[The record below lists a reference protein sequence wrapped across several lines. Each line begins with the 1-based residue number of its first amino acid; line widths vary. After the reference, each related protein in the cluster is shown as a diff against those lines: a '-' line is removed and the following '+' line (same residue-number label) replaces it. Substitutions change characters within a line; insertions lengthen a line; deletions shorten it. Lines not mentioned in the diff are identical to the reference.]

1 MNKYEKWY
9 AAIIENAKQRDLDT
23 YTETHHIMPRSLGG
37 SDDIDNLVDLT
48 AREHFICHWLLTKM
62 YTGVARLKM
71 INAMYMMRAESPNQK
86 RYETKITARIYENI
100 RKEYSE
106 YISKLNKGR
115 VQPAHEKAKQIAAI
129 TGRKRNPFS
138 EEWRANLSAVRKGEN
153 NGMYGKTHSEETRR
167 LQSLKATGRKQSPET
182 IKAKA
187 DAIRGS
193 KREKRHC
200 PHCNQMIA
208 VNTYP
213 RWHGDNCRR
222 SGANP

>member
-37 SDDIDNLVDLT
+37 SDKPENLVDLT

-115 VQPAHEKAKQIAAI
+115 VQPLHEKAKQIAAI

-138 EEWRANLSAVRKGEN
+138 EEWRANLSAVHKGEN
-153 NGMYGKTHSEETRR
+153 NGMYGKTHSEETRQKISER
-167 LQSLKATGRKQSPET
+167 AKKRKNTPE
-182 IKAKA
+182 
-187 DAIRGS
+187 S
-193 KREKRHC
+193 NEKRAAYHRGRVRPKIQC

-213 RWHGDNCRR
+213 RWHGPNCRQ
-222 SGANP
+222 A